1 MFKIAVCDDDNKVRA
16 ELKKHLKEYKVDST
30 TITSYCCGED
40 LLKDKSHFDLIF
52 LDISMTGM
60 DGIETARGIRTY
72 DKNVKIVYLTS
83 FTDYTNLAFEVHAF
97 GYLHKPIN
105 REQIFKQLDEAL
117 VYRLEAEGENSIEFM
132 TSEGVVRLLPRDIYY
147 FEYLNRRVIV
157 KTRDANYS
165 IKEKITVI
173 ADTMDKYN
181 FRAPHKSFVVNL
193 LHVKSIKGYD
203 IYLMDGSIV
212 PLSQK
217 KSTEFRENFNIF
229 LSKHIQKNM

>member
-1 MFKIAVCDDDNKVRA
+1 MFKIAICDDDNKVRD
-16 ELKKHLKEYKVDST
+16 ELKEHLEEYKGDST
-30 TITSYCCGED
+30 AITSYFCGED
-40 LLKDKSHFDLIF
+40 LLKEKCHFDLVF

-60 DGIETARGIRTY
+60 DGIETARGIRAY
-72 DKNVKIVYLTS
+72 DKNVKIIYLTS

-105 REQIFKQLDEAL
+105 REQIFKQLNEAL
-117 VYRLEAEGENSIEFM
+117 AYRLEAEGENSIEFI
-132 TSEGVVRLLPRDIYY
+132 TSDGVVRISPKDIYY
-147 FEYLNRRVIV
+147 FEYLNRRVVV
-157 KTRDANYS
+157 KTIQANYS

-173 ADTMDKYN
+173 ADTMAKYN
-181 FRAPHKSFVVNL
+181 FRTPHKSFVVNL
-193 LHVKSIKGYD
+193 LYVKAIKGYD

-229 LSKHIQKNM
+229 LSKHIQKKM

>member
-1 MFKIAVCDDDNKVRA
+1 MFKIAICDDDNKVRD
-16 ELKKHLKEYKVDST
+16 ELKKHLEEYKGDNT
-30 TITSYCCGED
+30 AITSYCCGED
-40 LLKDKSHFDLIF
+40 LLKEKRHFDLIF

-60 DGIETARGIRTY
+60 DGIETARVIRAY
-72 DKNVKIVYLTS
+72 DKNVKIIYLTS

-105 REQIFKQLDEAL
+105 REQIFKQLYEAL
-117 VYRLEAEGENSIEFM
+117 AYRLEAEGENSIEFI
-132 TSEGVVRLLPRDIYY
+132 TSEGVVRLSPRDIYY

-157 KTRDANYS
+157 KTTQVNYC

-173 ADTMDKYN
+173 ADTMAKYN

-193 LHVKSIKGYD
+193 LYVKAIKGYD